1 MENLLSNN
9 YYNKS
14 KKGLFIS
21 FEGGEGVGKS
31 TQIELLK
38 TSLTKKNINVLST
51 REPGGTKEGE
61 LIRKFLVSGEINS
74 WDSYSESLLFNALRR
89 EHINKIINPS
99 LFKGDIVL
107 CDRFIDSTIVYQG
120 VGGAINETLLLS
132 LHKNFCYDLYPD
144 ITFFLS
150 LDPKVGLDRTLSRN
164 NKTENR
170 FENMG
175 LSYHQKIQDGFKAL
189 SDKNNKRFFEIN
201 AELSVEKIS
210 NQIYDH
216 VLGKRVHTLP
226 LLLL

>member
-38 TSLTKKNINVLST
+38 TSLTKKNINVVST

-61 LIRKFLVSGEINS
+61 LIRKFLVSGEISS

-120 VGGAINETLLLS
+120 VGGGISQTLLLS

-150 LDPKVGLDRTLSRN
+150 LDPKVGIDRTLSRN

-216 VLGKRVHTLP
+216 VISIIKSND
-226 LLLL
+226 

>member
-38 TSLTKKNINVLST
+38 TSLTKKNINVLAT

-61 LIRKFLVSGEINS
+61 LIRKFLVSGEISS

-120 VGGAINETLLLS
+120 VGGGINQTLLLS

-150 LDPKVGLDRTLSRN
+150 LDPKVGIDRTLSRN

-201 AELSVEKIS
+201 AELSIEKIS

-216 VLGKRVHTLP
+216 VISIIKSND
-226 LLLL
+226 

>member
-61 LIRKFLVSGEINS
+61 LFRKFLVSGEINS

-120 VGGAINETLLLS
+120 VGGTINQTLLLS

-144 ITFFLS
+144 INFFLS

-216 VLGKRVHTLP
+216 VISIIKSND
-226 LLLL
+226 

>member
-38 TSLTKKNINVLST
+38 TSLSKKNINVLST

-120 VGGAINETLLLS
+120 VGGGINQKLLLS

-150 LDPKVGLDRTLSRN
+150 LDPKVGIDRTLSRN

-210 NQIYDH
+210 NQIFDH
-216 VLGKRVHTLP
+216 VISIIKSNV
-226 LLLL
+226 

>member
-38 TSLTKKNINVLST
+38 TSLSKKNINVLST

-74 WDSYSESLLFNALRR
+74 WDAYSESLLFNALRR

-120 VGGAINETLLLS
+120 VGGGINQKLLLS

-150 LDPKVGLDRTLSRN
+150 LDPKVGIDRTLSRN

-201 AELSVEKIS
+201 AELSIEKIS

-216 VLGKRVHTLP
+216 VISIIKSND
-226 LLLL
+226 

>member
-61 LIRKFLVSGEINS
+61 LIRKFLVSGEISS

-120 VGGAINETLLLS
+120 VGGGINQTLLLS

-150 LDPKVGLDRTLSRN
+150 LDPKVGIDRTLSRN

-189 SDKNNKRFFEIN
+189 CDKNNKRFFEIN

-210 NQIYDH
+210 NQIFDH
-216 VLGKRVHTLP
+216 VISIIKSNV
-226 LLLL
+226 